1 MVCRILRRR
10 IIKEMKTSIFI
21 INILAIA
28 LPSLL
33 ISPLLLIRIATI
45 VLLCASAL
53 SISVDYIQSIGSG
66 TVVCSGLFL
75 FSLVP
80 VKPADAVPSRRL
92 TNLEKQQFS
101 LSAELKQTL
110 VGLLLG
116 DLYAHKQNLNVR
128 LRFKQGTIYEGYLMH
143 LYDLFKS
150 YCSAPPKTTSQA
162 PDLRTGKVYSSI
174 YFNTYSY
181 PVLTKSLT
189 YFILKVQK

>member
-1 MVCRILRRR
+1 
-10 IIKEMKTSIFI
+10 
-21 INILAIA
+21 
-28 LPSLL
+28 
-33 ISPLLLIRIATI
+33 
-45 VLLCASAL
+45 
-53 SISVDYIQSIGSG
+53 
-66 TVVCSGLFL
+66 
-75 FSLVP
+75 
-80 VKPADAVPSRRL
+80 
-92 TNLEKQQFS
+92 
-101 LSAELKQTL
+101 LKQTL

-128 LRFKQGTIYEGYLMH
+128 LRFKQGTIHEGYLMH